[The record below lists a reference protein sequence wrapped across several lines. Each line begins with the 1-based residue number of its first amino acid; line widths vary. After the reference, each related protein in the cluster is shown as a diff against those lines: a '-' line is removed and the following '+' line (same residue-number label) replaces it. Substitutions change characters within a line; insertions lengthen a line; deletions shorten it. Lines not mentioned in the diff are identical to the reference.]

1 MPTKLDYIVR
11 SLSRGTNKKY
21 ETYVINSIWNKINN
35 SEVEFV
41 TQQYVKDSEGNIRY
55 IDMYFPQIKFAI
67 EVDEWYHN
75 SNDQSFRA

>member
-35 SEVEFV
+35 SEVEFA

-75 SNDQSFRA
+75 SNGQSF